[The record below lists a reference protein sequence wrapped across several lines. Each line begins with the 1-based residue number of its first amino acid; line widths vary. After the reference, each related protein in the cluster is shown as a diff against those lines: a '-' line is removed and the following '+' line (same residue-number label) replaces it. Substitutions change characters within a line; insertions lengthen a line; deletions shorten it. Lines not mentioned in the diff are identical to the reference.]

1 MQAIARQKDG
11 SSAATH
17 GPGLQQH
24 CIAGVLQECWKTT
37 KLDITHNARAIPVQD
52 KKNRSCTATDV
63 PGVAAL
69 YHQKTTQPDYH
80 PMMARQ
86 SEDQKDMSSIGTDTP
101 NVVSLYLSPAL
112 HRSLWRKTTQ
122 PEHHPD
128 DGQAEQL
135 QAKEY
140 ALRATLFCKIWNT

>member
-1 MQAIARQKDG
+1 M
-11 SSAATH
+11 S
-17 GPGLQQH
+17 
-24 CIAGVLQECWKTT
+24 
-37 KLDITHNARAIPVQD
+37 
-52 KKNRSCTATDV
+52 
-63 PGVAAL
+63 GVAAL

-86 SEDQKDMSSIGTDTP
+86 SEDQKDGMGWDRSSIGTDTP
-101 NVVSLYLSPAL
+101 NVAPLYLSTAL

-135 QAKEY
+135 LEKEY
-140 ALRATLFCKIWNT
+140 MSYEPL

>member
-1 MQAIARQKDG
+1 MEV
-11 SSAATH
+11 
-17 GPGLQQH
+17 
-24 CIAGVLQECWKTT
+24 VLQHTDQGCNNTASPVFYRIST

-86 SEDQKDMSSIGTDTP
+86 SEDQKRI
-101 NVVSLYLSPAL
+101 
-112 HRSLWRKTTQ
+112 
-122 PEHHPD
+122 
-128 DGQAEQL
+128 
-135 QAKEY
+135 
-140 ALRATLFCKIWNT
+140 